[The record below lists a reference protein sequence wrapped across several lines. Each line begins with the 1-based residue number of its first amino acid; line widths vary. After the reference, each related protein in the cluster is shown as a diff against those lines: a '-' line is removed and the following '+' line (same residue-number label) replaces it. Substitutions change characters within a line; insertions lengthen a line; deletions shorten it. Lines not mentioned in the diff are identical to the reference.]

1 MYAIVGGI
9 GSGIRDVQDVLSK
22 TNNHVNLTSL
32 VSTESIPCEI
42 TICNMIKPIM
52 SEEDW
57 VEKIKENKNR
67 KFVTGITTLTE
78 MIALKSLGYTVVY
91 LDISWNERLNNI
103 VENPGKITSVNA
115 LAIWSNAT
123 LKTELFDNLHPD
135 ISLKSSKEI
144 ADFLS
149 KHV

>member
-9 GSGIRDVQDVLSK
+9 GSGIGAVQDILSK

-32 VSTESIPCEI
+32 VSTESMQCEI
-42 TICNMIKPIM
+42 TVCNMIKPIM

-57 VEKIKENKNR
+57 VEKIRENKNR
-67 KFVTGITTLTE
+67 KFVTGISTLSE
-78 MIALKSLGYTVVY
+78 LIALKSLKYTVVY

-149 KHV
+149 EHV